1 MKHRILALA
10 MTVCLCLALTPTAFA
25 QWVPPDDA
33 PEAAAVYLENL
44 DTGTVLYERNADEQ
58 RPIASLTKMMTCLLL
73 AESGLDLDET
83 FAAPEEL
90 SPEFARI
97 RSENGAYIDLQP
109 GEEVTLR
116 DLAYCTMLPSTNDSA
131 STIAWRVAGS
141 LDAFVAQMNDRAAQL
156 GCTDTRYSCPHGL
169 YDAGNYSTA
178 HDLARIAEACMN
190 NDVLRTICTTREW
203 WLPLDNVHQ
212 TVLTP
217 DAPAGKYLRIGT
229 SIQLQNPDSPFYRP
243 WAEGVKTGFTDA
255 AGRCVV
261 TTAHTDTGR
270 YLLVLLGE
278 PNRKLENGSQQIY
291 QDAAALLDWA
301 VGAFSIGSAPDTEQ
315 PAAAVPLRWC
325 EESSEVILYPAAAL
339 DGLLLCSDTPYT
351 LEDVNLPEQL
361 EAPVAAGQQVG
372 QANLVQN
379 GEVLG
384 TVPLEVRQDYVR
396 GNRLYYGDRLAPY
409 RGWLCAA
416 GALLV
421 LLLLVT
427 AALALRRKRH
437 KHRRAARR
445 R

>member
-1 MKHRILALA
+1 
-10 MTVCLCLALTPTAFA
+10 
-25 QWVPPDDA
+25 
-33 PEAAAVYLENL
+33 
-44 DTGTVLYERNADEQ
+44 
-58 RPIASLTKMMTCLLL
+58 MMTCLLL

-83 FAAPEEL
+83 FAVPEAL

-141 LDAFVAQMNDRAAQL
+141 LDDFVVQMNQRAAQL

-169 YDAGNYSTA
+169 YDVGNYSTA

-190 NDVLRTICTTREW
+190 NDVLRTICTTQEW

-212 TVLTP
+212 TVLSP

-261 TTAHTDTGR
+261 TTANTDTGR

-301 VGAFSIGSAPDTEQ
+301 VDAFSIGSAPDTEQ

-325 EESSEVILYPAAAL
+325 EESGEAVLYPAAAL

-351 LEDVNLPEQL
+351 LEAVDLPKQL

-372 QANLVQN
+372 QINLVQN

-384 TVPLEVRQDYVR
+384 TVPLEVRQNYAR
-396 GNRLYYGDRLAPY
+396 SSRLYYGDRLAPY

-416 GALLV
+416 GALLAFV
-421 LLLLVT
+421 LLLT
-427 AALALRRKRH
+427 AAFALRRK
-437 KHRRAARR
+437 HRPAARR
-445 R
+445 RK

>member
-10 MTVCLCLALTPTAFA
+10 LTVCLCLAFTPPAFA
-25 QWVPPDDA
+25 QWTPPEDA

-44 DTGTVLYERNADEQ
+44 DTGTVIYERNADEQ

-83 FAAPEEL
+83 FAVPEAL

-141 LDAFVAQMNDRAAQL
+141 LDDFVAQMNQRAAQL

-169 YDAGNYSTA
+169 YDVGNYSTA

-190 NDVLRTICTTREW
+190 NDVLRTICTTQEW

-261 TTAHTDTGR
+261 TTANTDTGR

-278 PNRKLENGSQQIY
+278 PNHKLENGSQQIY

-301 VGAFSIGSAPDTEQ
+301 VDAFSIGSAPDTEQ
-315 PAAAVPLRWC
+315 PAC
-325 EESSEVILYPAAAL
+325 
-339 DGLLLCSDTPYT
+339 
-351 LEDVNLPEQL
+351 
-361 EAPVAAGQQVG
+361 
-372 QANLVQN
+372 
-379 GEVLG
+379 
-384 TVPLEVRQDYVR
+384 
-396 GNRLYYGDRLAPY
+396 
-409 RGWLCAA
+409 A
-416 GALLV
+416 GA
-421 LLLLVT
+421 
-427 AALALRRKRH
+427 
-437 KHRRAARR
+437 RRAARPFSTRPPHWTACFCAAIR
-445 R
+445 RTRWKPWICRNSWRPRWPPASRSGRSTSYRTARCWALFRWRCGRTTPAAAACITATGWPLTGAGCAPPGRCLRLCCC